1 MTLGGGRWEIVSQVY
16 IPGALPSIVTGIRM
30 SMGFGWRALI
40 AAEMIGGDSGLGF
53 MIFVSAAEYKIEEV
67 FLGVLVIAI
76 MWMITDRLLLIP
88 LEKWT
93 IQRWGMVWR
102 PS

>member
-1 MTLGGGRWEIVSQVY
+1 
-16 IPGALPSIVTGIRM
+16 
-30 SMGFGWRALI
+30 
-40 AAEMIGGDSGLGF
+40 MIGGDSGLGF
-53 MIFVSAAEYKIEEV
+53 MIFVSAQEYKIEEV
-67 FLGVLVIAI
+67 FLGVLVIAVI
-76 MWMITDRLLLIP
+76 WMFTDRAILVP